1 MALDGMVKQKAGTNK
16 LNNKQRKMSARD
28 FYLKQEAKKDF
39 KDWTKAGL
47 EFLLQRDELQEDVKQ
62 KCKKAIDKFL

>member
-1 MALDGMVKQKAGTNK
+1 
-16 LNNKQRKMSARD
+16 MSARD
-28 FYLKQEAKKDF
+28 FYLKQEAKKGF

-62 KCKKAIDKFL
+62 KCKKALERLSNVKD

>member
-1 MALDGMVKQKAGTNK
+1 MEHQSFGISH

-47 EFLLQRDELQEDVKQ
+47 EFLLQRDELQEDVKI
-62 KCKKAIDKFL
+62 KCKKALERLCNVKE

>member
-1 MALDGMVKQKAGTNK
+1 MVRLRVGTNK

-28 FYLKQEAKKDF
+28 FYLKQEAKKGF

-62 KCKKAIDKFL
+62 KCKKALERLSNVKD

>member
-1 MALDGMVKQKAGTNK
+1 MEHLSFGINR

-28 FYLKQEAKKDF
+28 FYLKQEAKKYF

-47 EFLLQRDELQEDVKQ
+47 EFLPQRDELQEDVKS
-62 KCKKAIDKFL
+62 KCKKALERLSNVKD

>member
-1 MALDGMVKQKAGTNK
+1 MQKLVI
-16 LNNKQRKMSARD
+16 LNNKQSILSAGD

-47 EFLLQRDELQEDVKQ
+47 EFLLHRNELKEDVKQ
-62 KCKKAIDKFL
+62 KCKKVLERLSNKKEEL

>member
-1 MALDGMVKQKAGTNK
+1 MGRLRVGTNK

-62 KCKKAIDKFL
+62 KCKKALERLSNVKD

>member
-1 MALDGMVKQKAGTNK
+1 MLAWDYYIIKESRN
-16 LNNKQRKMSARD
+16 R
-28 FYLKQEAKKDF
+28 F